1 VSDGSTSDAEESPV
15 STTRL
20 SALDASFL
28 EVESATAHMHVG
40 WAATFTPPQDAQRPD
55 FDELLH
61 HIAARIG
68 RAPRY
73 RQRLAPVPFGV
84 HEPEWTDHDDF
95 DAAEHVRAS
104 DAEQLDELVADVLS
118 RPLARDRPLWEL
130 WIADGLADG
139 RIGMVGK
146 AHHCM
151 VDGIAAVELSTML
164 LDPEEHPRSAQPDGW
179 RASPAPGPLALL
191 GRGLIDRAR
200 EQLDLVR
207 APLGALTSPGRLLS
221 VPGHAVRT
229 AQAVGDAL
237 IPSASETPFNEPSS
251 PHRHLATLHRP
262 LIELRRVKSR
272 FGVTVNDVVL
282 AACAGAIREFLVARG
297 HEPVRLKTMVPV
309 NVRNGGAD
317 ELGNRISFMFVGLP
331 CDEPDPLMR
340 LFSVNHQTSARKRG
354 GVPEEADVVMRAA
367 GYAPMP
373 VQRVLSHLIASPRT
387 FNLVISN
394 IPGPRIPLYLRGCRL
409 EEAYPVVP
417 LSDRHAVSIGMMTV
431 GDDACFGLYADRETL
446 PDAAVLAER
455 LDAAINELLDLL

>member
-1 VSDGSTSDAEESPV
+1 MTLTPADWAGPRFTKQLTAKLGAAARAAHRLPPLVGVSADLPGIALPHGTAAAGARRQAAAVGRVLRAAGVNLVLAPAADVGTPGGPLAAQAVANTPGAVTHVVVAALQGFRRADTIAAVGHFPGQGRSPRRACARRPSASSRSSGRTTSFTEPPLGLRTKHATVSGGSASDAEESPV

-40 WAATFTPPQDAQRPD
+40 WAATFTAPNDAQRPN

-73 RQRLAPVPFGV
+73 RQRLAHVPFGV
-84 HEPEWTDHDDF
+84 HEPEWTDHDEF

-104 DAEQLDELVADVLS
+104 DAERLDELVADVLS

-130 WIADGLADG
+130 WIADRLADG

-164 LDPEEHPRSAQPDGW
+164 LDPEEHPRSAEPDGW
-179 RASPAPGPLALL
+179 RASPTPGPVTLL

-237 IPSASETPFNEPSS
+237 VPSPSETPFNEPSS
-251 PHRHLATLHRP
+251 PHRHLATLRRP
-262 LIELRRVKSR
+262 LADLRRVKSR

-282 AACAGAIREFLVARG
+282 A
-297 HEPVRLKTMVPV
+297 
-309 NVRNGGAD
+309 
-317 ELGNRISFMFVGLP
+317 
-331 CDEPDPLMR
+331 
-340 LFSVNHQTSARKRG
+340 
-354 GVPEEADVVMRAA
+354 
-367 GYAPMP
+367 
-373 VQRVLSHLIASPRT
+373 
-387 FNLVISN
+387 
-394 IPGPRIPLYLRGCRL
+394 
-409 EEAYPVVP
+409 
-417 LSDRHAVSIGMMTV
+417 
-431 GDDACFGLYADRETL
+431 
-446 PDAAVLAER
+446 ER
-455 LDAAINELLDLL
+455 LDAAISELLDLL

>member
-61 HIAARIG
+61 HIATRIG

-130 WIADGLADG
+130 WIADRLADG

-164 LDPEEHPRSAQPDGW
+164 LDVDPHADGGEPDGW
-179 RASPAPGPLALL
+179 RAEPAPGAIQLL
-191 GRGLIDRAR
+191 GRGLIDRVR
-200 EQLDLVR
+200 EQLDLAR
-207 APLGALTSPGRLLS
+207 APLQTLTSPGSLLS
-221 VPGHAVRT
+221 APGRALR
-229 AQAVGDAL
+229 AARAVGDAL
-237 IPSASETPFNEPSS
+237 VPSPAATTFNAPSS
-251 PHRHLATLHRP
+251 PHRHLATVRRP
-262 LIELRRVKSR
+262 LDDLRRVKRR
-272 FGVTVNDVVL
+272 FGTTVNDVVL
-282 AACAGAIREFLVARG
+282 TACAGAARAFLIEHGREPL
-297 HEPVRLKTMVPV
+297 RLKTMVPV
-309 NVRNGGAD
+309 NVRNGDAD
-317 ELGNRISFMFVGLP
+317 ELGNRISFMFVALP
-331 CDEPDPLMR
+331 CDEPDPLTR
-340 LFSVNHQTSARKRG
+340 LFSVNDQTSARKRG
-354 GVPEEADVVMRAA
+354 GVPEEADAVLRAA
-367 GYAPMP
+367 SYAPPP
-373 VQRVLSHLIASPRT
+373 VQRVLSHLMASPRT

-417 LSDRHAVSIGMMTV
+417 LSERHAVSIGMTTV
-431 GDDACFGLYADRETL
+431 RDDACFGLYADRETL
-446 PDAAVLAER
+446 PDAGLLAQK
-455 LDAAINELLDLL
+455 LDAAIDELLGLL

>member
-1 VSDGSTSDAEESPV
+1 V

-40 WAATFTPPQDAQRPD
+40 WAATFTAPNDAQRPD

-73 RQRLAPVPFGV
+73 RQRLAHVPFGV
-84 HEPEWTDHDDF
+84 HEPEWTDHDEF

-104 DAEQLDELVADVLS
+104 DAERLDELVADVLS

-130 WIADGLADG
+130 WIADRLADG

-164 LDPEEHPRSAQPDGW
+164 LDPEEHPRSAEPDGW
-179 RASPAPGPLALL
+179 RASP
-191 GRGLIDRAR
+191 
-200 EQLDLVR
+200 
-207 APLGALTSPGRLLS
+207 
-221 VPGHAVRT
+221 
-229 AQAVGDAL
+229 
-237 IPSASETPFNEPSS
+237 SETPFNEPSS
-251 PHRHLATLHRP
+251 PHRHLATLRRP
-262 LIELRRVKSR
+262 LADLRRVKSR

-297 HEPVRLKTMVPV
+297 REPMRLKTMVPV

-317 ELGNRISFMFVGLP
+317 ELGNRISFMFVALP

-340 LFSVNHQTSARKRG
+340 LFSVNDQTSARKRG

-373 VQRVLSHLIASPRT
+373 VQRALSHLIASPRT

-417 LSDRHAVSIGMMTV
+417 LSERHAVSIGMTTV
-431 GDDACFGLYADRETL
+431 CDDACFGLYADRETL
-446 PDAAVLAER
+446 PDAGVLAER
-455 LDAAINELLDLL
+455 LDAAISELLDLL